1 MFDWTLFLILLTP
14 FSYSVFVAAI
24 LMYAITIKE
33 KNSTREKMLWVYA
46 GFGFVVNLLYFVFQV
61 DYPLLIVLFSFV
73 TLLFSLYAI
82 VFVVK
87 EKRQNK
93 VKN

>member
-1 MFDWTLFLILLTP
+1 MFDWALFLILLTP

-24 LMYAITIKE
+24 LMYAFTIKE
-33 KNSTREKMLWVYA
+33 KNSTREKLLWVYA
-46 GFGFVVNLLYFVFQV
+46 GFGFVVNLLSFVFQV

-73 TLLFSLYAI
+73 TLLLSVYALA
-82 VFVVK
+82 VVAK